1 MQILV
6 GPLFLV
12 VWFAMTVVAGFA
24 EKTTLHGHLGAIGRG
39 FQEAVLLPFYV
50 VWNILGPKVW
60 HYLEAGPSPKGWISV
75 LAGLLLWCAAW
86 MLAALVKPAVVGIA
100 TAIGEIATAIGE
112 AASALRRRP
121 IFVLEVVFW
130 PIFVGRWVFR
140 RVMTGNDGAVDFIL
154 GATTGFLVWM
164 TATGVWL
171 ALVLHL
177 VVLPL
182 VALLGVG

>member
-1 MQILV
+1 MQNLV
-6 GPLFLV
+6 GLLFLV
-12 VWFAMTVVAGFA
+12 VWFAMTAVAGFA
-24 EKTTLHGHLGAIGRG
+24 EKSTLHGHLGAIVQG

-86 MLAALVKPAVVGIA
+86 MLAALVKPAVV
-100 TAIGEIATAIGE
+100 EIATAIGE

-164 TATGVWL
+164 TATFVWL
-171 ALVLHL
+171 GLVLL
-177 VVLPL
+177 L